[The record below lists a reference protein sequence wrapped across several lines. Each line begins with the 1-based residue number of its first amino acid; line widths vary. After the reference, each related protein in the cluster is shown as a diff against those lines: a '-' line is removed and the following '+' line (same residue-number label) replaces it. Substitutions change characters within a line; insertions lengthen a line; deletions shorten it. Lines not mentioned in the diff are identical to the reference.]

1 MLGQLRAPR
10 SALGY
15 AEPRARSAPTVST
28 KLVAAGL
35 SLLVIGAILSPIVE
49 NWRPRPRDSFPLSY
63 YPMFSLK
70 RDEIGRV
77 TYLAAFDA
85 LGNRF
90 PLAHPIVGSGG
101 LNQVRRQIIKRVDRG
116 EASKLCQSVSSRV
129 GRRQEGR
136 LSDVV
141 TIQVVTGMYRLDG
154 YFAGDKSP
162 VAERVH
168 ATCDVKRPAAS

>member
-1 MLGQLRAPR
+1 MLGELRAPR
-10 SALGY
+10 FALRY
-15 AEPRARSAPTVST
+15 AEPRARSLPTVSA

-35 SLLVIGAILSPIVE
+35 SLLVVAAVLSPIVE
-49 NWRPRPRDSFPLSY
+49 NWRENPRDSFPLSY

-70 RDEIGRV
+70 REETGRV

-85 LGNRF
+85 HGNRF
-90 PLAHPIVGSGG
+90 PIAHQVVGPGG
-101 LNQVRRQIIKRVDRG
+101 LNQVRRQITKRVDRG

-136 LSDVV
+136 LADVV

-154 YFAGDKSP
+154 YFSGDKSP
-162 VAERVH
+162 VAEHVH
-168 ATCDVKRPAAS
+168 ASCDVKRPAAS